1 MAFMNTLKVTA
12 LCPGQ
17 GAQAV
22 GMGRAWFEA
31 SAAAKAVFARADA
44 TLGDSLG
51 APVSTLCFEGP
62 ADRLHCTDVSQ
73 PAIYTC
79 SVACW
84 HGLHGDDAMP
94 AAAAGLSLG
103 EYTALHL
110 AGCFSFE
117 DGLRLVSQRGT
128 LMQEAA
134 EASDGGM
141 VAIMG
146 ATEEEAEAF
155 CSEMTA
161 NGGVLVPANLN
172 APGQIVLSGDA
183 SLCERAAAACGDKG
197 WRGTP
202 LTVAG
207 AFHSGHMQPAA
218 ERMAEVLAAT
228 PMEVPS
234 GVVWSNVT
242 ASTYEGLSVDDI
254 RSMLVAQ
261 ITSPV
266 RWAGQ
271 LAKMVDEGYDQ
282 WIELA
287 PGKVL
292 KGLMR
297 RIDRSVKVQNHDQ
310 PDSTVSA

>member
-1 MAFMNTLKVTA
+1 MTDMNTINVTA

-17 GAQAV
+17 GAQMV
-22 GMGRAWFEA
+22 GMGRAWSEA
-31 SAAAKAVFARADA
+31 GDAAQAIFARADE

-51 APVSTLCFEGP
+51 APLSELCFNGP
-62 ADRLHCTDVSQ
+62 ADRLNCTDVSQ

-84 HGLHGDDAMP
+84 HGLYGPDAVP
-94 AAAAGLSLG
+94 AVSAGLSLG

-110 AGCFSFE
+110 TGCFSFE
-117 DGLRLVSQRGT
+117 DGLRLVARRGG

-134 EASDGGM
+134 EASEGGM

-146 ATEEEAEAF
+146 ATEDEAEAF
-155 CSEMTA
+155 CAELSQE
-161 NGGVLVPANLN
+161 GGVLVPANLN

-183 SLCERAAAACGDKG
+183 AMCERAAEACSDRG
-197 WRGTP
+197 WRATP

-207 AFHSGHMQPAA
+207 AFHSAHMRPAA
-218 ERMAEVLAAT
+218 DRMAEVLAAT
-228 PMEVPS
+228 PMRPPL

-242 ASTYEGLSVDDI
+242 AMQYEPDDVDAI
-254 RSMLVAQ
+254 RSTLVSQ

-271 LAKMVDEGYDQ
+271 LANMVEAGYDQ

-297 RIDRSVKVQNHDQ
+297 RIERSVKVQNHDQ

>member
-1 MAFMNTLKVTA
+1 MIDMNTINVTA

-17 GAQAV
+17 GAQMV
-22 GMGRAWFEA
+22 GMGRAWSKA
-31 SAAAKAVFARADA
+31 GAAAQAIFNRADE

-51 APVSTLCFEGP
+51 APLSELCFDGP
-62 ADRLHCTDVSQ
+62 ADRLNCTDVSQ
-73 PAIYTC
+73 PAIYAC

-84 HGLHGDDAMP
+84 HGLYGSDAVP
-94 AAAAGLSLG
+94 AVSAGLSLG
-103 EYTALHL
+103 EYSALHL

-117 DGLRLVSQRGT
+117 DGLRLVARRGA

-134 EASDGGM
+134 EASEGGM

-146 ATEEEAEAF
+146 ATEDEAEAF
-155 CSEMTA
+155 CGELSQA
-161 NGGVLVPANLN
+161 GGVLVPANLN

-183 SLCERAAAACGDKG
+183 ALCERAAKACSDRG
-197 WRGTP
+197 WRATP

-207 AFHSGHMQPAA
+207 AFHSAHMRPAA
-218 ERMAEVLAAT
+218 DQMAKVLAAS
-228 PMEVPS
+228 PMRPPL

-242 ASTYEGLSVDDI
+242 AMQYEPDDVDAI
-254 RSMLVAQ
+254 RSTLVSQ

-271 LAKMVDEGYDQ
+271 LANMVEAGYDQ

-297 RIDRSVKVQNHDQ
+297 RIERSVKVQNHDQ